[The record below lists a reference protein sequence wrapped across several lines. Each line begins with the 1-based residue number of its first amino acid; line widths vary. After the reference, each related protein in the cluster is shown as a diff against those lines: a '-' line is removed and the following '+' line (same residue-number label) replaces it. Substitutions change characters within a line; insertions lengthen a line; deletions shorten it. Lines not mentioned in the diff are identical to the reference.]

1 VADQSLYAVLIKV
14 FANPLLRSKGIGCIQ
29 SIFYNFFF
37 RQYRA
42 AFLPGRIPLSSV
54 DHPLDSKI
62 PFAPQWVGIY
72 LDFVAFWVRI
82 IGFLLEHY
90 HRRGIAPAADFI
102 DSMGRLYGVAAE
114 VYTKNLSTTKRPR
127 YLARPRFLLIHAA
140 DPHLMC
146 IPSLHVMVVIRAYT
160 KFRDIIRSFGDE
172 ERLASRIEEIYQ
184 GALTITEAILYV
196 KQHSVNCIPAAMYA
210 MTRFDGSL
218 FSPRD
223 AEAFVSRL
231 FVQGKAPSA
240 GDRETIRSYIWD
252 MYGRFLKA
260 GESKAWEEPLITFLR
275 SLPQESL
282 FRCKI
287 GTSHS

>member
-1 VADQSLYAVLIKV
+1 MVLIKV
-14 FANPLLRSKGIGCIQ
+14 FANPLLRSRGLGCMQ
-29 SIFYNFFF
+29 SALYNFFF

-54 DHPLDSKI
+54 DHPLDSKV
-62 PFAPQWVGIY
+62 PFSPGWVGIY

-90 HRRGIAPAADFI
+90 QRRGIAPAADFI
-102 DSMGRLYGVAAE
+102 DSMGRLYGFAAE
-114 VYTKNLSTTKRPR
+114 VYSRNLSTTRRPR

-172 ERLASRIEEIYQ
+172 ERLAPRIEEIYR

-210 MTRFDGSL
+210 MTRFDGNL
-218 FSPRD
+218 FSPRE
-223 AEAFVSRL
+223 AQAFVSRL
-231 FVQGKAPSA
+231 FVQGKSPSP
-240 GDRETIRSYIWD
+240 GDSETIRSYIWD
-252 MYGRFLKA
+252 MYGRFLKE
-260 GESKAWEEPLITFLR
+260 GESKAWEAPLIAFLR
-275 SLPQESL
+275 SLPQKPL

-287 GTSHS
+287 RTSHS